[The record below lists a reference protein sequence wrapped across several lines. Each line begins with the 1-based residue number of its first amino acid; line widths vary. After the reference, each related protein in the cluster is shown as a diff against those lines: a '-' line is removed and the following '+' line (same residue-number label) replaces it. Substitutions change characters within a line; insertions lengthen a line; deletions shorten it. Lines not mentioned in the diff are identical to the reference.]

1 MIVKDISLIIPLNN
15 EEAAISQFYSTLKDS
30 LNQIGKSY
38 EIIFV
43 DDGSSD
49 GTYNKLINLCSFDK
63 NCNILKLDR
72 NYGQS
77 AALWIGIN
85 FAEGDIIISMDGDLQ
100 HDPFDLSKFIDKIY
114 SGYDM
119 VIGRR
124 VYRAD
129 NFIIRRSLSLLGN
142 KIFSLFFM
150 GKLRDPSSS
159 YRAFRKEIVKDIK
172 PYLGLHR
179 FMPLVVKKNISIC
192 EIKTICNKRVFG
204 KAHYRFNRACI
215 VIYEFFLIIFF
226 RRGALNKYLYTITVE
241 KIRQ

>member
-1 MIVKDISLIIPLNN
+1 MPAKDISLIIPLNN
-15 EEAAISQFYSTLKDS
+15 EEAVIGHFYSRLKDS

-38 EIIFV
+38 EVIFV

-49 GTYNKLINLCSFDK
+49 GTYNKLIELCSFDK
-63 NCNILKLDR
+63 NCNILKLDK

-77 AALWIGIN
+77 TALWVGIN
-85 FAEGDIIISMDGDLQ
+85 FSGGDVIISMDGDLQ

-129 NFIIRRSLSLLGN
+129 NFIIRRLFSLLGN
-142 KIFSLFFM
+142 KIFSLLFM
-150 GKLRDPSSS
+150 GKLHDPSSS

-172 PYLGLHR
+172 KAEQ
-179 FMPLVVKKNISIC
+179 FVKKEAKIINKQIGM
-192 EIKTICNKRVFG
+192 EAKLIKGKIEENQVFIRFVR
-204 KAHYRFNRACI
+204 AYR
-215 VIYEFFLIIFF
+215 
-226 RRGALNKYLYTITVE
+226 
-241 KIRQ
+241 